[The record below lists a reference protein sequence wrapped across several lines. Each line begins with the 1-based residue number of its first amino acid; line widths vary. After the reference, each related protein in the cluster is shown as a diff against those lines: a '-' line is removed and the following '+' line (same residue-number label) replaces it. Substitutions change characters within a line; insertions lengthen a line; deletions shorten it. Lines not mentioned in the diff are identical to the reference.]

1 LGIDSVDS
9 SGSQGGIALTAK
21 SVLIYR
27 IGSLGDTLV
36 ALPALWAIREH
47 FKHARITL
55 LFDYHPGKRNVL
67 ASDLLSG
74 SGVVDEFMRYRVD
87 PTRKGK
93 LLAPLHL
100 AKLVLSLRRRRFD
113 ALVYLPPSGR
123 NPPQVERDRRFFG
136 RLAGI
141 RNIIGMDVDLR
152 YPSRPAPGVMIPH
165 EADQLLSHI
174 ANGIPVPSPGQGR
187 MDLALT
193 PKDDEPVKAW
203 LSRLDTDGGR
213 PWVGVGPGSRM
224 LAKIWPRERFRDVLR
239 DLIARFDVWPV
250 IFGGPED
257 RAVGQW
263 LIDQLGHGY
272 VAAGELGLR
281 PSASALS
288 RCRLYLG
295 NDTGTMHMA
304 AAVGVPCV
312 AIFSARTWP
321 GMWFPYGPHHRPF
334 QADIDCVGCMLFE
347 CVERRMECVMRISV
361 EQVRD
366 ACVEILCNRLA
377 PTAPPTPE

>member
-1 LGIDSVDS
+1 M
-9 SGSQGGIALTAK
+9 AAT

-47 FKHARITL
+47 FKDARITL
-55 LFDYHPGKRNVL
+55 LCDQHAGKNYVL

-74 SGVVDEFMRYRVD
+74 AGIVDDFMRYRVD
-87 PTRKGK
+87 PTRRGK
-93 LLAPLHL
+93 LLAPVYL
-100 AKLVLSLRRRRFD
+100 AKLVLALRLRRFD
-113 ALVYLPPSGR
+113 TLVYLAPSGR
-123 NPPQVERDRRFFG
+123 NPPQVERDRKFF

-141 RNIIGMDVDLR
+141 RNIIGMDVDLS
-152 YPSRPAPGVMIPH
+152 YPSRPAPGALVPH

-174 ANGIPVPSPGQGR
+174 AGPIPVPPPGQGR
-187 MDLALT
+187 MDLALH

-203 LSRLDTDGGR
+203 LSRQQGDGAR
-213 PWVGVGPGSRM
+213 PWIGVGPGSKAP
-224 LAKIWPRERFRDVLR
+224 AKIWPRERFRDVLR
-239 DLIARFDVWPV
+239 DLVTRFDVWPV

-263 LIDQLGHGY
+263 LVEQLGRGF

-288 RCRLYLG
+288 RCKLYLG

-321 GMWFPYGPHHRPF
+321 GMWFPYGQGHRTF

-347 CVERRMECVMRISV
+347 CVERKMECVMRISIP
-361 EQVRD
+361 QVRD
-366 ACVEILCNRLA
+366 ACVDILSKHLA
-377 PTAPPTPE
+377 PATSPIPL